1 MLKKLIFI
9 SVFSCCGIALSG
21 QSSRPLPFLEVNP
34 DVRTAAMGDAAMGG
48 TRSMFLYTNPT
59 AFFQNDGK
67 FYTSYAFGL
76 YPEIAG
82 SRQTYHAISAGY
94 KIFNRHALFAGFRY
108 FSGLKVPRVGED
120 GIERKP
126 VQPRDWA
133 IDFAY
138 AFNFSPHFSAYAGG
152 AFIQSYNS
160 KTAYTGSLTTGVYYH
175 NSLQSFNNEKGSY
188 SVGISLNNLGG
199 KVKYG
204 KNGTESDLPA
214 SVAAGGSVSL
224 PVDESHK
231 LNAALTMRYFIL
243 PSDAKAFTG
252 GMGLE
257 YEMFDIATLRT
268 GYHWGND
275 NNYLTVGAGFN
286 VKFVNIDAA
295 YILARSKDFN
305 LLRIGMN
312 ILF

>member
-1 MLKKLIFI
+1 MLKKLNFI
-9 SVFSCCGIALSG
+9 LFFICCGTALFC

-34 DVRTAAMGDAAMGG
+34 DVRTAGMGEAGMGV
-48 TRSMFLYTNPT
+48 TRGMFLYTNPT
-59 AFFQNDGK
+59 AFFQNYGN

-76 YPEIAG
+76 YPKIAD
-82 SRQTYHAISAGY
+82 SRQTYHAASAGY
-94 KIFNRHALFAGFRY
+94 KIFSRHALFAGFRY
-108 FSGLKVPRVGED
+108 FSGLEVPRVGED

-126 VQPRDWA
+126 IRPRDWA

-152 AFIQSYNS
+152 SFIQSYNS
-160 KTAYTGSLTTGVYYH
+160 KTAYTGSFTMGVYYN
-175 NSLQSFNNEKGSY
+175 NSLQSFNKEEGSY
-188 SVGISLNNLGG
+188 SVGISVNNLGG

-224 PVDESHK
+224 PFNESHK
-231 LNAALTMRYFIL
+231 LNASLTMRYFIL

-257 YEMFDIATLRT
+257 YEMFNVAAIRT
-268 GYHWGND
+268 GYHLGND
-275 NNYLTVGAGFN
+275 NNYLTVGAGFK

-295 YILARSKDFN
+295 YMVASSKDFN
-305 LLRIGMN
+305 LFRIGMN